1 LVAQIATSGYNVVTF
16 HPGQCFYKL
25 ERSDTLSGRVTVV
38 GTGNWGTTL
47 AIILARHGLE
57 VTLWARTEEEA
68 RDLITRRANE
78 VFLPGVQFPD
88 NLVVGHS
95 LPVAL
100 EACDLLLLVVPAQR
114 MRENV
119 LRVRGYLQERTIVV
133 SAAKGL
139 EIETTLRMTE
149 VLKEEL
155 PPRFHSR
162 LAVLS
167 GPNLAREII
176 AGLPATTV
184 VASENDEAACFVQ
197 SLITT
202 PQFRVYTHSD
212 VIGVE
217 LAGALKNII
226 ALGAGISD
234 GLGYGDNAKAA
245 FMTRGLAEIARL
257 GVAAGANLL
266 TFAGLAG
273 IGDLVTTCASSHSR
287 NHYVGEQLAQGRS
300 LAEIQASMRMV
311 AEGVPT
317 TIAALQLA
325 RRYTIEMPITEQMYQ
340 VLFEGKDP
348 RRAVIDLM
356 TRDVKGELDG
366 LEPGVRA
373 LLEWM
378 TDSLPRKPAGRGKE

>member
-1 LVAQIATSGYNVVTF
+1 
-16 HPGQCFYKL
+16 
-25 ERSDTLSGRVTVV
+25 
-38 GTGNWGTTL
+38 
-47 AIILARHGLE
+47 
-57 VTLWARTEEEA
+57 
-68 RDLITRRANE
+68 
-78 VFLPGVQFPD
+78 
-88 NLVVGHS
+88 
-95 LPVAL
+95 
-100 EACDLLLLVVPAQR
+100 VPAQR

-119 LRVRGYLQERTIVV
+119 LRVRGYLQEGTIVV

-366 LEPGVRA
+366 LEPGERA

>member
-1 LVAQIATSGYNVVTF
+1 M
-16 HPGQCFYKL
+16 
-25 ERSDTLSGRVTVV
+25 SGRVTVV
-38 GTGNWGTTL
+38 GTGSWGTTL

-68 RDLITRRANE
+68 RELDARRANE
-78 VFLPGVQFPD
+78 VFLPGVQFPGS
-88 NLVVGHS
+88 LIVSHS

-119 LRVRGYLQERTIVV
+119 LRVREHLREGTIVV

-139 EIETTLRMTE
+139 EIETTLRMTQ
-149 VLKEEL
+149 VLEEEL
-155 PPRFHSR
+155 PPRFYSH

-167 GPNLAREII
+167 GPNLAGEII

-184 VASENDEAACFVQ
+184 VASENDEAGRFVQ
-197 SLITT
+197 HLIMT
-202 PQFRVYTHSD
+202 PQFRVYTHND
-212 VIGVE
+212 VVGVE

-226 ALGAGISD
+226 ALGAGVSD

-273 IGDLVTTCASSHSR
+273 IGDLVATCASPHSR

-300 LAEIQASMRMV
+300 LSEIQTSMRMV

-325 RRYTIEMPITEQMYQ
+325 RRYTVEMPIAEQMYQ

-356 TRDVKGELDG
+356 TRNAKGELDG

-378 TDSLPRKPAGRGKE
+378 PRPF

>member
-1 LVAQIATSGYNVVTF
+1 M
-16 HPGQCFYKL
+16 
-25 ERSDTLSGRVTVV
+25 SGRVTVV
-38 GTGNWGTTL
+38 GTGSWGTTL
-47 AIILARHGLE
+47 AIIMALHSLE

-68 RDLITRRANE
+68 HELDTRRVNE

-88 NLVVGHS
+88 NLIVNHS
-95 LPVAL
+95 LPAAL

-114 MRENV
+114 MRENAR
-119 LRVRGYLQERTIVV
+119 RVREYLQEGTIVV

-139 EIETTLRMTE
+139 EIETTLRMTQ

-155 PPRFHSR
+155 PPQFHSH
-162 LAVLS
+162 LTVLS

-184 VASENDEAACFVQ
+184 AASENDEAARFVQ
-197 SLITT
+197 SLIMT
-202 PQFRVYTHSD
+202 PQFRVYTHTD
-212 VIGVE
+212 IVGVE

-273 IGDLVTTCASSHSR
+273 IGDLVATCASPHSR
-287 NHYVGEQLAQGRS
+287 NHYVGQQLAQGKS

-325 RRYTIEMPITEQMYQ
+325 RRYGVEMPIAEQMHQ
-340 VLFEGKDP
+340 ILFEGKAP
-348 RRAVIDLM
+348 RRAVVDLM
-356 TRDVKGELDG
+356 TRDAKGELDG
-366 LEPGVRA
+366 LEPGLQA

-378 TDSLPRKPAGRGKE
+378 ANLLPR

>member
-1 LVAQIATSGYNVVTF
+1 M
-16 HPGQCFYKL
+16 
-25 ERSDTLSGRVTVV
+25 SGRVTVV
-38 GTGNWGTTL
+38 GTGSWGTTL

-57 VTLWARTEEEA
+57 VTLWARAEEEA
-68 RDLITRRANE
+68 RELDTRRANE
-78 VFLPGVQFPD
+78 AFLPGVQFPD
-88 NLVVGHS
+88 RLMVSHS

-119 LRVRGYLQERTIVV
+119 CRVREYLQEGTIVV

-149 VLKEEL
+149 VLQEEL
-155 PPRFHSR
+155 PPRFHSH

-167 GPNLAREII
+167 GPNLAGEII
-176 AGLPATTV
+176 AGLPTTTV
-184 VASENDEAACFVQ
+184 VASGNDEAACFVQ
-197 SLITT
+197 SLIMT
-202 PQFRVYTHSD
+202 PQFRVYTHND
-212 VIGVE
+212 VVGVE

-273 IGDLVTTCASSHSR
+273 IGDLVATCASPHSR
-287 NHYVGEQLAQGRS
+287 NHYVGEQLARGWS

-325 RRYTIEMPITEQMYQ
+325 RRYNVEMPITEQMYQ
-340 VLFEGKDP
+340 VLFEGKDL

-356 TRDVKGELDG
+356 TRDAKGELDG
-366 LEPGVRA
+366 LEPGVQA
-373 LLEWM
+373 LLGWM
-378 TDSLPRKPAGRGKE
+378 TDSLPREPAGRGER

>member
-1 LVAQIATSGYNVVTF
+1 M
-16 HPGQCFYKL
+16 
-25 ERSDTLSGRVTVV
+25 SGRVTVV
-38 GTGNWGTTL
+38 GTGSWGTTL

-88 NLVVGHS
+88 NLVVSHS

-119 LRVRGYLQERTIVV
+119 LRVRGYLQEGTIVV

-155 PPRFHSR
+155 PPRFHSH

>member
-1 LVAQIATSGYNVVTF
+1 
-16 HPGQCFYKL
+16 
-25 ERSDTLSGRVTVV
+25 
-38 GTGNWGTTL
+38 L

-197 SLITT
+197 SLQASPMAWDTATT
-202 PQFRVYTHSD
+202 P
-212 VIGVE
+212 
-217 LAGALKNII
+217 
-226 ALGAGISD
+226 
-234 GLGYGDNAKAA
+234 
-245 FMTRGLAEIARL
+245 
-257 GVAAGANLL
+257 
-266 TFAGLAG
+266 
-273 IGDLVTTCASSHSR
+273 
-287 NHYVGEQLAQGRS
+287 
-300 LAEIQASMRMV
+300 
-311 AEGVPT
+311 
-317 TIAALQLA
+317 
-325 RRYTIEMPITEQMYQ
+325 RRP
-340 VLFEGKDP
+340 L
-348 RRAVIDLM
+348 
-356 TRDVKGELDG
+356 
-366 LEPGVRA
+366 
-373 LLEWM
+373 
-378 TDSLPRKPAGRGKE
+378 

>member
-1 LVAQIATSGYNVVTF
+1 MSG
-16 HPGQCFYKL
+16 C
-25 ERSDTLSGRVTVV
+25 VTVV
-38 GTGNWGTTL
+38 GTGSWGTTL
-47 AIILARHGLE
+47 AIVLAGHGLE

-68 RDLITRRANE
+68 RELTSHRVNE

-88 NLVVGHS
+88 NLIVSHS

-114 MRENV
+114 MRENAR
-119 LRVRGYLQERTIVV
+119 RVREYLREGTVVV
-133 SAAKGL
+133 STAKGL
-139 EIETTLRMTE
+139 EIETTLRMTQ

-155 PPRFHSR
+155 PPPFHSH

-176 AGLPATTV
+176 AGLPASTV
-184 VASENDEAACFVQ
+184 VASENDEAARFVQ
-197 SLITT
+197 GLIMT
-202 PQFRVYTHSD
+202 PQFRVYTHND
-212 VIGVE
+212 VVGVE

-234 GLGYGDNAKAA
+234 GLGYGDNTKAA

-273 IGDLVTTCASSHSR
+273 IGDLVATCASPHSR
-287 NHYVGEQLAQGRS
+287 NHYMGELLARGQS

-325 RRYTIEMPITEQMYQ
+325 RRYTVEMPIAEQMYQ

-356 TRDVKGELDG
+356 TRDAKGELDG
-366 LEPGVRA
+366 LEPGVQA

-378 TDSLPRKPAGRGKE
+378 TSSLPRKPAGRGGE

>member
-1 LVAQIATSGYNVVTF
+1 MSGCVTI
-16 HPGQCFYKL
+16 
-25 ERSDTLSGRVTVV
+25 V
-38 GTGNWGTTL
+38 GTGSWGTTL

-57 VTLWARTEEEA
+57 VTLWARTEKEA
-68 RDLITRRANE
+68 RELDTRRANE

-88 NLVVGHS
+88 NLMVSHS
-95 LPVAL
+95 LPATL
-100 EACDLLLLVVPAQR
+100 KSCDLLLLVVPAQR
-114 MRENV
+114 MRENAR
-119 LRVRGYLQERTIVV
+119 RVREYLQEGTIVV

-139 EIETTLRMTE
+139 EIETTLRMTQ
-149 VLKEEL
+149 VLEEEL
-155 PPRFHSR
+155 PPRFHSL

-184 VASENDEAACFVQ
+184 VASENDEVARFVQ
-197 SLITT
+197 GLIMT
-202 PQFRVYTHSD
+202 PQLRVYTHND
-212 VIGVE
+212 VVGVE

-234 GLGYGDNAKAA
+234 GLGCGDNAKAA

-273 IGDLVTTCASSHSR
+273 IGDLVTTCASPHSR
-287 NHYVGEQLAQGRS
+287 NHYVGKLLAQGQS

-325 RRYTIEMPITEQMYQ
+325 QRYAVEMPIAEQMYQ
-340 VLFEGKDP
+340 ILFEGKDP
-348 RRAVIDLM
+348 RRAVVDLM
-356 TRDVKGELDG
+356 TRNAKGELDG
-366 LEPGVRA
+366 LEPGVQA
-373 LLEWM
+373 LLGWM
-378 TDSLPRKPAGRGKE
+378 TNS

>member
-1 LVAQIATSGYNVVTF
+1 
-16 HPGQCFYKL
+16 
-25 ERSDTLSGRVTVV
+25 LSGRVTIV
-38 GTGNWGTTL
+38 GTGSWGTTL
-47 AIILARHGLE
+47 AIILARRGLE

-68 RDLITRRANE
+68 RELDIRRANE
-78 VFLPGVQFPD
+78 AFLPGVQFPD
-88 NLVVGHS
+88 NLTVSHS
-95 LPVAL
+95 LPGAL
-100 EACDLLLLVVPAQR
+100 EACGLLLLVVPAQR

-119 LRVRGYLQERTIVV
+119 RRVRECLREGTIVV

-155 PPRFHSR
+155 PPRFHSH
-162 LAVLS
+162 LAALS

-176 AGLPATTV
+176 AGLPASTV
-184 VASENDEAACFVQ
+184 VASENYEAARSVQ
-197 SLITT
+197 GLIMT
-202 PQFRVYTHSD
+202 PQFRVYTHND
-212 VIGVE
+212 VVGVE

-245 FMTRGLAEIARL
+245 LMTRGLAEITRL
-257 GVAAGANLL
+257 GVAAGANPL

-273 IGDLVTTCASSHSR
+273 IGDLVATCASPHSR

-325 RRYTIEMPITEQMYQ
+325 RRYSVEMPIAEQMYH
-340 VLFEGKDP
+340 VLSEGKDP

-356 TRDVKGELDG
+356 TRDAKGELDG

-373 LLEWM
+373 LLE
-378 TDSLPRKPAGRGKE
+378 